1 MCYWEKNAGQA
12 LVNDREPCENS
23 KLVRSQ
29 KRIFFSSFFTI
40 QQYRRRLA
48 SQSLSTPHNLYMHII
63 FILFSMK
70 LILQL
75 IFHFV
80 PLFLLSPS
88 RALNPFPFFEK
99 KSSWR
104 CHTRFLFAVRSPH
117 SCFSS
122 YIFQEENEAKKRT
135 TSRWTH
141 DTMIMAGMKI
151 EIVRSGPS
159 ERATATRRDTLTAEG
174 LAVGSIRG
182 SLDVENREFDKVGWS
197 LALTIM
203 MFELWIDWF

>member
-1 MCYWEKNAGQA
+1 
-12 LVNDREPCENS
+12 
-23 KLVRSQ
+23 
-29 KRIFFSSFFTI
+29 
-40 QQYRRRLA
+40 
-48 SQSLSTPHNLYMHII
+48 MHII

-80 PLFLLSPS
+80 PLFSRLFLLSPPRS
-88 RALNPFPFFEK
+88 RVKPFSVFRK
-99 KSSWR
+99 KISSWR
-104 CHTRFLFAVRSPH
+104 CRTGFLFAVRSLR

-122 YIFQEENEAKKRT
+122 YIFQEENEAEKRT

-151 EIVRSGPS
+151 EIVRSGPN

-174 LAVGSIRG
+174 LAVGCRRG